1 MNSTQNTP
9 EIWKPVVGYEGLYE
23 VSDRGNV
30 RRIPAI
36 ISTVRGP
43 RPVGGRDIRATP
55 NRDGYP
61 KVCLSQNG
69 QRRTFYVHNLVL
81 SAFVRPR
88 ANGEVACHNDGDPGN
103 NQVGNLRWDKQSEN
117 VLDEVRHGTHVES
130 QKTHCPQGHEL
141 AGENIDP
148 GQYRRY
154 GKRRCLACMRAHGF
168 IRGREQYKILF
179 PKIAEVYYNAI
190 CNGHKAHV
198 DALALLAAAKHT
210 KGELP

>member
-1 MNSTQNTP
+1 MSDQEEWRDVP
-9 EIWKPVVGYEGLYE
+9 GYVGLYQ
-23 VSDRGNV
+23 VSSLGNV
-30 RRIPAI
+30 RRIPTT

-43 RPVGGRDIRATP
+43 RPVGGREMRASP
-55 NRDGYP
+55 NKDGYP

-69 QRRTFYVHNLVL
+69 KRRTFYVHSLVL

-88 ANGEVACHNDGDPGN
+88 AKGEVACHNDGEPGN
-103 NQVGNLRWDKQSEN
+103 NQVGNLRWDKPAEN

-130 QKTHCPQGHEL
+130 RKTHCPQGHEL
-141 AGENIDP
+141 VGENIDP

-168 IRGREQYKILF
+168 IRRREQYKILF
-179 PKIAEVYYNAI
+179 PKISEIYYNAI

-198 DALALLAAAKHT
+198 DALALLAAANHA
-210 KGELP
+210 EEEA